1 MDRPGISQVQTS
13 NPDGSDVRW
22 LGTYGP
28 VAGLKRSYTL
38 PGGDSS
44 LSCQLLIEPVNR
56 PAALNPG
63 RTVKVFRGASAVW
76 RGKLA
81 EPQPSSSGSGWAITA
96 IGIGALGANFQAHYT
111 TWNADNPVD
120 LAIARGLP
128 WTKTSLAGISGL
140 WLSQQ
145 EDDASQKITDHLN
158 MLCTNGALTW
168 YVDRAG
174 VLKIIPIP
182 TVPTRMLIATTPVA
196 RTITDDVNTLWVR
209 YQATADSTSGST
221 STAATYGTAE
231 AVNQASINVHG
242 AMEDYADLSSAGVM
256 SSAAAQAAGQAA
268 LSQYV
273 RASYA
278 GPFQIRQGQLL
289 TLGGYPV
296 DIAAERG
303 VPAVCQL
310 QLVSGPYGGEVVP
323 GIVSF
328 PVGEYEIDEDA
339 ETVNVTPF
347 QSVANDLSSLLAAM
361 FPASSSSATAA

>member
-1 MDRPGISQVQTS
+1 
-13 NPDGSDVRW
+13 VRW

-28 VAGLKRSYTL
+28 VAALKRSYTL
-38 PGGDSS
+38 PGGDSA
-44 LSCQLLIEPVNR
+44 LSCQLLIEPASR

-63 RTVKVFRGASAVW
+63 RIVKVFRGGSAVW

-81 EPQPSSSGSGWAITA
+81 EPQPSSSGWAISA
-96 IGIGALGANFQAHYT
+96 VGIGALGASFQAHYT
-111 TWNADNPVD
+111 TWNADDPVNK
-120 LAIARGLP
+120 AIARGLP
-128 WTKTSLAGISGL
+128 WTNPGLSGISGL

-145 EDDASQKITDHLN
+145 EDDASQKITDFLN

-174 VLKIIPIP
+174 VLKIIPVP
-182 TVPTRMLIATTPVA
+182 TVPTRLLVATTPVA
-196 RTITDDVNTLWVR
+196 RTITDDINTLWVR
-209 YQATADSTSGST
+209 YQATADSTSGS
-221 STAATYGTAE
+221 SSAAATYGTAE

-256 SSAAAQAAGQAA
+256 SAAAAQAAGQAA

-278 GPFQIRQGQLL
+278 GPFTIRQGQLL
-289 TLGGYPV
+289 TLGGYPC
-296 DIAAERG
+296 DIGAERG
-303 VPAVCQL
+303 IPGVFQL
-310 QLVSGPYGGEVVP
+310 QLVNGPYGGEVVP
-323 GIVSF
+323 GPVTF

-339 ETVNVTPF
+339 ETVAVTPF

-361 FPASSSSATAA
+361 FPASSSTADSSS